1 MLSSMKKMQ
10 IMVHLLLMDISI
22 PTQVSN
28 FFNSFLELLTYNIIN
43 LEPMTRKLLKL
54 YEDEAFSEE
63 FS

>member
-1 MLSSMKKMQ
+1 MKKMQ
-10 IMVHLLLMDISI
+10 IMVHLLLMDITI

>member
-10 IMVHLLLMDISI
+10 IMVHLLLMDIII

-43 LEPMTRKLLKL
+43 LEPITRKFLKL
-54 YEDEAFSEE
+54 YDDEAFSEE

>member
-10 IMVHLLLMDISI
+10 IMVHLLLMDITI

>member
-22 PTQVSN
+22 PSQVSS

-43 LEPMTRKLLKL
+43 LEPMTRKFLKL
-54 YEDEAFSEE
+54 YDDESFSYE